1 MEPLAATSPRPPRVD
16 RALVEVALALARR
29 LAQREQD
36 VEDLAQEALLRLL
49 RYDGEIASPT
59 AWLYMM
65 IRGLALRPRRQVE
78 EPFPALIPA
87 VDPWPLVEHRL
98 DARGRPTRR
107 RRVG

>member
-1 MEPLAATSPRPPRVD
+1 MEPLAATSPRPPLVD

-29 LAQREQD
+29 LSRHEQD

-78 EPFPALIPA
+78 EPLPALVPA

-98 DARGRPTRR
+98 DARGRPARR
-107 RRVG
+107 RHVR